1 MKCDEIFTAL
11 DLLEKERGISPT
23 FMMDKIIQA
32 LTTAYKK
39 DHEGVENVIVDV
51 DEARK
56 DLRMYV
62 QKEIVAE
69 GERPGGSP
77 YSGFTVRFLL
87 VFLTLG
93 LLLALL
99 PPRKGREKKTE

>member
-1 MKCDEIFTAL
+1 MKCDEIFAAL
-11 DLLEKERGISPT
+11 ELLEKERGISPT

-51 DEARK
+51 DEVRK

-62 QKEIVAE
+62 QKEIVEEVENPPA
-69 GERPGGSP
+69 GPFAAIRHLLMKTGAKTPPAGGT
-77 YSGFTVRFLL
+77 G
-87 VFLTLG
+87 
-93 LLLALL
+93 
-99 PPRKGREKKTE
+99 PPPPLRR